1 MRLSSSEVRVSN
13 RNGIR
18 IDIIHIDVIQITSH
32 FFPSDCVHNKSCIVF
47 RLSVCL
53 LCCQLVLSA
62 VLQTMRIEQHVEF
75 VSKTAH

>member
-1 MRLSSSEVRVSN
+1 MKCECRIETVFVSILYILMLFKSRL
-13 RNGIR
+13 
-18 IDIIHIDVIQITSH
+18 T
-32 FFPSDCVHNKSCIVF
+32 FFPSDCVHNKNCIVF